1 MVKINYQLSNL
12 TIYVAQSNML
22 STQNAC
28 LSNSTA
34 GYALDNKFLAHSE
47 NSDGKL
53 HNLNDHLCGVKN
65 CIVPWAIS
73 HELAKHLSLA
83 ALIHDF
89 GKYLEG
95 FQRYIRGKGPST
107 PHSRWGAMLAK
118 CLQAEEVSFA
128 VDGHH
133 AGLPDYNKWK
143 DEHTYTDDDAKKQLE
158 ELLYKFMADTGLT
171 QPQLT
176 DLLIQSDGGP
186 REWDIRTR
194 YIFSCLT
201 DGDWLDT
208 EEHFS
213 PHKTALRVH
222 RSLDVEKSIALV
234 DAELNRLS
242 DQSKPINQLRTQARV
257 QALTKAS
264 LPTGFFSLNLPTGL
278 GKTLTSFRWA
288 LEHAKA
294 NNLER
299 IIVVLPFTN
308 IIDQTANRLKEIL
321 GNDSVIEHHASY
333 TPTIDANERADQHKL
348 ACENW
353 DAPIILTTTV
363 QFFET
368 LFSNLPGKCRK
379 LHNISKSVVILD
391 EVQTLPKKIV
401 LPSLDMLQ
409 DVHHVMNTSF
419 VFCTATMPAFEK
431 RAAFPGISNI
441 TELADDPAA
450 LFNKTQRVRYSL
462 LNDLQPTDQT
472 RLQEALKAQT
482 ASTLVIANTKRI
494 VLELYKAASSW
505 HGWDAVYHLSTG
517 MCPHHRKRIINEI
530 YSAVK
535 GRSKK
540 ILVFSTQLVEAGV
553 DLDFPCVFREL
564 APLESII
571 QAAGR
576 CNREGLLPEGIVTL
590 FCLSERK
597 FPDKFYKTQAEVVS
611 TLLAATPDCLYTY
624 ETFHRYYAQIMG
636 LHVEHQPVTQQ
647 REKRDFSTT
656 AAMYRVISNN
666 TQPVFVWDYNN
677 DSRKLYDTLRAKERA
692 KLPLSRDEFRAMQQF
707 SVQVYDTDLFKSTG
721 SWEQAYSGLL
731 IWNGEYNAHTGLH
744 VTPQNA
750 DGIIF

>member
-1 MVKINYQLSNL
+1 MEDKY
-12 TIYVAQSNML
+12 
-22 STQNAC
+22 
-28 LSNSTA
+28 
-34 GYALDNKFLAHSE
+34 LAHSE
-47 NSDGKL
+47 NPDGEL
-53 HNLNDHLCGVKN
+53 HNLKDHLLGVMRR
-65 CIVPWAIS
+65 ILPWAINPNLS
-73 HELAKHLSLA
+73 KQLSLA

-95 FQRYIRGKGPST
+95 FQKYIRGKGQKT

-118 CLQAEEVSFA
+118 CMQAEDVSFA

-133 AGLPDYNKWK
+133 AGLPDYNKWDKEHTAK
-143 DEHTYTDDDAKKQLE
+143 DEHATRQLE
-158 ELLYKFMADTGLT
+158 ELLHKFISDTGVT
-171 QPQLT
+171 DRQLM
-176 DLLIQSDGGP
+176 DLLIKNEGSP

-213 PHKTALRVH
+213 PHKTSARTH
-222 RSLDVEKSIALV
+222 KSLDIDSTIALI
-234 DAELNRLS
+234 DTELNRLS
-242 DQSKPINQLRTQARV
+242 DSSKPINQLRTQARI
-257 QALTKAS
+257 QALKKAS
-264 LPTGFFSLNLPTGL
+264 LPVGFFSLNLPTGL

-288 LEHAKA
+288 LEHAKTHG
-294 NNLER
+294 LER
-299 IIVVLPFTN
+299 IIIVLPFTN
-308 IIDQTANRLKEIL
+308 IIDQTAKRLKEIL
-321 GNDSVIEHHASY
+321 GQDSVLEHHASY
-333 TPTIDANERADQHKL
+333 VPVIDTNECADQHKL

-379 LHNISKSVVILD
+379 FHNISKSVVILD

-401 LPSLDMLQ
+401 LPTLDMLQ
-409 DVHHVMNTSF
+409 DIHLFMNTSF
-419 VFCTATMPAFEK
+419 VFCTATMPAFEN
-431 RAAFPGISNI
+431 RSAFQGITNI
-441 TELADDPAA
+441 TELAEDPAA

-462 LNDLQPTDQT
+462 LDALQPLDQD
-472 RLQEALKAQT
+472 RLQEKLKAQA

-494 VLELYKAASSW
+494 VLELYNAAQSW
-505 HGWDAVYHLSTG
+505 QDWDAVYHLSTG
-517 MCPHHRKRIINEI
+517 MCPHHRKKIISEI
-530 YSAVK
+530 SSAVK
-535 GRSKK
+535 DRTKK

-576 CNREGLLPEGIVTL
+576 CNREGLLSEGLVTI
-590 FCLSERK
+590 FCLSEKK
-597 FPDKFYKTQAEVVS
+597 FPDKFYQTQAEVVS
-611 TLLAATPDCLYTY
+611 TLLSHTPDCLYTY
-624 ETFHRYYAQIMG
+624 ETFKRYYVQIMG
-636 LHVEHQPVTQQ
+636 LYVEQQPVTQQ
-647 REKRDFSTT
+647 REKRDFATT

-731 IWNGEYNAHTGLH
+731 IWNGEYRADTGLH
-744 VTPQNA
+744 VTPQRA